1 VSSHDTLAGI
11 WQYLLAGASS
21 AGVLVGSHLRTRDR
35 VKELEVKQEILA
47 DRTEILTETHDTVIR
62 MEIRMSSFENDLRD
76 STEAFTAAMTA
87 NSESQMEIN
96 STLDKIKS
104 AFQID

>member
-1 VSSHDTLAGI
+1 
-11 WQYLLAGASS
+11 
-21 AGVLVGSHLRTRDR
+21 
-35 VKELEVKQEILA
+35 
-47 DRTEILTETHDTVIR
+47 
-62 MEIRMSSFENDLRD
+62 MSSFENDLRD

-96 STLDKIKS
+96 STLDKIKA